1 MHDILSTNS
10 VGPFIMLVLR
20 GKTNKR
26 LQADAGVRL
35 CLLALLYFKGKYIY
49 NIWVSVKNDM

>member
-20 GKTNKR
+20 DKTNKR

-49 NIWVSVKNDM
+49 NI